1 MEEMI
6 DARNKRADD
15 RCIEMMGDGEFDDD
29 IRDRILEGLYDK
41 VVLMRLSKIIEEM

>member
-1 MEEMI
+1 MEETM
-6 DARNKRADD
+6 DARNKFIDD

-41 VVLMRLSKIIEEM
+41 VVLMRLVKIIEEM